1 MSVLTDVSTRELF
14 QALFYREQLLFLNVQ
29 NKVNLDAR
37 YRIFLRKIIYKI
49 TGIIYVIFLII
60 YKKKKEYI
68 LLWTLV
74 SKEVEIT
81 EEFYEILFNALR
93 ISR

>member
-60 YKKKKEYI
+60 YKKK
-68 LLWTLV
+68 
-74 SKEVEIT
+74 
-81 EEFYEILFNALR
+81 R
-93 ISR
+93 IHPSVNFSF

>member
-49 TGIIYVIFLII
+49 TGIINVIFLII
-60 YKKKKEYI
+60 YKKKKNTSFCE
-68 LLWTLV
+68 L
-74 SKEVEIT
+74 
-81 EEFYEILFNALR
+81 
-93 ISR
+93 

>member
-60 YKKKKEYI
+60 YKKKK
-68 LLWTLV
+68 
-74 SKEVEIT
+74 
-81 EEFYEILFNALR
+81 R
-93 ISR
+93 IHPSVNFSF

>member
-68 LLWTLV
+68 LL
-74 SKEVEIT
+74 
-81 EEFYEILFNALR
+81 
-93 ISR
+93 